1 MKIYMYID
9 ESGVLHKND
18 YYNIFLFGGICFINE
33 NLRNKCKWEY
43 GKRELEI
50 KNKYPN
56 NKELKGNTLK
66 NKHKKYLYS
75 ILNGEKTFIGKVNI
89 NKLKEIDWQRKKSIQ
104 KYKDWFLMMLIK
116 EQVNNLI
123 IKKEINVNE
132 KNIFHIFV
140 DNQNISIDEK
150 NNLTKKINQEFFK
163 GKYNNKKEFIKPIF
177 NQFGKIKVKY
187 VNSETNELI
196 RAADILCN
204 NKFNKIKEEK
214 SIEGK
219 HVIFSH
225 P

>member
-1 MKIYMYID
+1 MERDKMKIYMYID

-89 NKLKEIDWQRKKSIQ
+89 NKLKEID
-104 KYKDWFLMMLIK
+104 
-116 EQVNNLI
+116 
-123 IKKEINVNE
+123 
-132 KNIFHIFV
+132 
-140 DNQNISIDEK
+140 
-150 NNLTKKINQEFFK
+150 
-163 GKYNNKKEFIKPIF
+163 
-177 NQFGKIKVKY
+177 
-187 VNSETNELI
+187 
-196 RAADILCN
+196 
-204 NKFNKIKEEK
+204 
-214 SIEGK
+214 
-219 HVIFSH
+219 
-225 P
+225 

>member
-1 MKIYMYID
+1 
-9 ESGVLHKND
+9 
-18 YYNIFLFGGICFINE
+18 
-33 NLRNKCKWEY
+33 
-43 GKRELEI
+43 
-50 KNKYPN
+50 
-56 NKELKGNTLK
+56 
-66 NKHKKYLYS
+66 
-75 ILNGEKTFIGKVNI
+75 
-89 NKLKEIDWQRKKSIQ
+89 
-104 KYKDWFLMMLIK
+104 MMLIK

-150 NNLTKKINQEFFK
+150 NNLTKKINQEFF
-163 GKYNNKKEFIKPIF
+163 